1 MLLGLNWSTFHYKP
15 VGIRGRDVQIM
26 AFLDKQYTA
35 TPFYGVLKMAKAL
48 TDAGLKVGKDH
59 ARTLLR
65 RMGLVAVYPRK
76 NTSKPHPDHK
86 IYPYLLR
93 GVEILRTNQVWS
105 ADITYVRLV
114 GGFAY
119 LTAIIDWRTRFVL
132 SWRLSNTLDSGT
144 CMEALAEALA
154 RYGNPEIF
162 NTDQGSQFT
171 SDKFTGMLAARGI
184 LISMD
189 GRGRAHDNIFVERLW
204 RTVKYE
210 DIFLKGYGSIPEA
223 RAGLEAYFEFYNN
236 RRYHQ
241 SLDYRTPAQEY
252 FGTEICGRLPPVAGR
267 LEGFD
272 NFTLGRA

>member
-1 MLLGLNWSTFHYKP
+1 
-15 VGIRGRDVQIM
+15 M
-26 AFLDKQYTA
+26 AVLDKQYTA
-35 TPFYGVLKMAKAL
+35 TPFYGVLKMVKAL
-48 TDAGLKVGKDH
+48 TDAGFKVGKDH
-59 ARTLLR
+59 TRTLLR

-154 RYGNPEIF
+154 RYGNPKIF

-171 SDKFTGMLAARGI
+171 CDKFTGMLTARGI

-252 FGTEICGRLPPVAGR
+252 LGMEVCGGLPPVARR

>member
-1 MLLGLNWSTFHYKP
+1 MT
-15 VGIRGRDVQIM
+15 V
-26 AFLDKQYTA
+26 LDKQYTE
-35 TPFYGVLKMAKAL
+35 TPFYGVLKMVKAL
-48 TDAGLKVGKDH
+48 ADAGFKVGKDH
-59 ARTLLR
+59 TRTLLR

-93 GVEILRTNQVWS
+93 GVAIVRANQVWS

-119 LTAIIDWRTRFVL
+119 LTAIIDWHTRFVL
-132 SWRLSNTLDSGT
+132 SWRISNTLDSRA
-144 CMEALAEALA
+144 CMEALEEALE

-171 SDKFTGMLAARGI
+171 SDKYTGILSDRGI

-189 GRGRAHDNIFVERLW
+189 GRGRALDNIFVERLW

-223 RAGLEAYFEFYNN
+223 RSGLEAYFEFYNN

-252 FGTEICGRLPPVAGR
+252 LGLEVRGGLPPIVGR
-267 LEGFD
+267 IEGFD

>member
-1 MLLGLNWSTFHYKP
+1 
-15 VGIRGRDVQIM
+15 M
-26 AFLDKQYTA
+26 AVLDKQYLA
-35 TPFYGVLKMAKAL
+35 TPFYGVLKMVKAL
-48 TDAGLKVGKDH
+48 EDAGFKVGKDH
-59 ARTLLR
+59 ARTLMR
-65 RMGLVAVYPRK
+65 RMCLVAVYPRK

-93 GVEILRTNQVWS
+93 GVDIVRVNQVWS

-132 SWRLSNTLDSGT
+132 SWRISNTLDSGA
-144 CMEALAEALA
+144 CLEALEEALE
-154 RYGNPEIF
+154 RYGTPEIF

-223 RAGLEAYFEFYNN
+223 RKGLEAYFEFYNN

-241 SLDYRTPAQEY
+241 SLDYRTPAQDY
-252 FGTEICGRLPPVAGR
+252 LGTAVRGGQTGVIGRI
-267 LEGFD
+267 EGFD